1 MKGIVVLYINFYPDH
16 NQDITQIIKLIKE
29 TNKELF
35 DKINDGM
42 DYQVML
48 VPTTKEA
55 CRVEKI
61 DFDKPFPRFLN
72 KTHVDLVE
80 VEKRKAEKY
89 QDRQLERE
97 RERAKFNSE
106 KDEE

>member
-1 MKGIVVLYINFYPDH
+1 MKGIVVFYINFYPEH
-16 NQDITQIIKLIKE
+16 NQDITQIVKLIKE

-35 DKINDGM
+35 DKINEGM

-61 DFDKPFPRFLN
+61 DFDKPFPRFIA
-72 KTHVDLVE
+72 KTHLDLVD
-80 VEKRKAEKY
+80 VEKRKI
-89 QDRQLERE
+89 Q
-97 RERAKFNSE
+97 
-106 KDEE
+106 KDEERDVERQVRLQNMVEKKDEE